1 MRKVTHSHLWPGAFL
16 QSVAGSPDARVGV
29 SASVSLLILSSRWRI
44 RVSLSAL
51 PGLSSSAWRKPQNSW
66 PGDAMV
72 GDLGKFKITI
82 SNCYNAMNTSLVRLA
97 GSYHVP

>member
-1 MRKVTHSHLWPGAFL
+1 MRKGTHSYLWPGAFL
-16 QSVAGSPDARVGV
+16 QSVAGLTRRQSRVGV

-72 GDLGKFKITI
+72 GDLDKFIITI
-82 SNCYNAMNTSLVRLA
+82 STAAMQ
-97 GSYHVP
+97 